1 MGPTDMSHPN
11 DKESTKPPLSPAAPS
26 RRRIRWYLAG
36 AGMIVASIVL
46 FRLPTHDQDSRNTA
60 HTKATGTALA
70 TSVESFLTES
80 GYLPVPEKE
89 GSSLDLGFVTDEGPG
104 VQVLRILTGKDPE
117 RNPRGVPYLRTRE
130 GKDRKNGLIYEE
142 GTGKVTG
149 MFDPWGNPYQ
159 MVFDTDYNEE
169 IVVNIMGKPET
180 VKGQHVLVY
189 SAGKDRK
196 LGTADDVRSW

>member
-1 MGPTDMSHPN
+1 MSHSN
-11 DKESTKPPLSPAAPS
+11 DEESTKPPLSRAAGS
-26 RRRIRWYLAG
+26 QWRIRWYLVIFGFFLA
-36 AGMIVASIVL
+36 VYVL
-46 FRLPTHDQDSRNTA
+46 FRLPTHDQDAAKTA
-60 HTKATGTALA
+60 RTETTARALA
-70 TSVESFLTES
+70 MSVESFFNEY

-89 GSSLDLGFVTDEGPG
+89 GSSLDLGFVTDEEPG
-104 VQVLRILTGKDPE
+104 VEVLRILMGKDQD
-117 RNPRGVPYLRTRE
+117 RNPRGVPFLKPHE
-130 GKDRKNGLIYEE
+130 GKDRKGGLIHEE
-142 GTGKVTG
+142 STGKVTG

-159 MVFDTDYNEE
+159 MVFDSDYNEE